1 MSPEFLE
8 GLRFLHAGAIS
19 NLCGLGCLLCCTQ
32 PTVGFVLATFLI
44 GLISG
49 FGIGIWTAYFVLTKF
64 YNLE

>member
-8 GLRFLHAGAIS
+8 GLRFLHAGAIA
-19 NLCGLGCLLCCTQ
+19 NLCGLGCLLCCAQ

-49 FGIGIWTAYFVLTKF
+49 FGIGI
-64 YNLE
+64 